1 MASKFKLTGFARFF
15 FAMLIIIPSAYFGA
29 AYLNGEDPVANIK
42 EVIGMEESKNESN
55 VIDISAESETSSNE
69 DNSSNFND
77 LKEKVARLE
86 KENEK
91 LKNIIKNREQEIKA
105 LKNK

>member
-42 EVIGMEESKNESN
+42 QVIGMEESEEKND
-55 VIDISAESETSSNE
+55 VINISAEDETSSNE
-69 DNSSNFND
+69 EKSSDSNS
-77 LKEKVARLE
+77 LE
-86 KENEK
+86 ERVIALEEENAK
-91 LKNIIKNREQEIKA
+91 LKRIIKNREQEIKA

>member
-42 EVIGMEESKNESN
+42 QVIGMEESDDKND
-55 VIDISAESETSSNE
+55 VINISAEDETSSNE
-69 DNSSNFND
+69 ENSSDLNS
-77 LKEKVARLE
+77 LKERISTLE
-86 KENEK
+86 EENTK
-91 LKNIIKNREQEIKA
+91 LKRIIKNREQEIKA

>member
-42 EVIGMEESKNESN
+42 QVIGMEESDDKND
-55 VIDISAESETSSNE
+55 VINISAEEETSSNE
-69 DNSSNFND
+69 DNSSDLNS
-77 LKEKVARLE
+77 LKEKVAELE

-91 LKNIIKNREQEIKA
+91 LKRVIKNREQEIKA